1 MYSPLNNYRRQSE
14 WDDHA
19 ETYPMSHNGPDLW
32 YLIDIKQQGVY
43 KLSMYFFNKDGHGGN
58 NRFRDFLVEIYP
70 VSATLAKP
78 SDTEKIGKIAEAQTR
93 HTPPLARTRVVNFWG
108 GVHKS
113 FEVNGEG
120 KYFVRVANNFT
131 FCTIMSSVCVDRID
145 TQANNQ
151 LDFLPTQNV
160 PHCPPQF
167 PPNIPDPSCRIALN
181 IWQSIIEHNTNLNT
195 SANRREIQ
203 LQILRTTK
211 YSNTNAGNKL
221 FSILSH
227 HLNQWNKEQTQN
239 WNNFVRES
247 QERSKNNEP
256 KQIKVQEAFLNNPKQ
271 NPWTGW
277 AR

>member
-1 MYSPLNNYRRQSE
+1 
-14 WDDHA
+14 
-19 ETYPMSHNGPDLW
+19 
-32 YLIDIKQQGVY
+32 
-43 KLSMYFFNKDGHGGN
+43 MYFFNKDGHGGN

-70 VSATLAKP
+70 ASATLAKP
-78 SDTEKIGKIAEAQTR
+78 SDTGKIDKIAEAQTR
-93 HTPPLARTRVVNFWG
+93 NTPPLVRTRVVNFWG

-181 IWQSIIEHNTNLNT
+181 IWRSIIEHNTNLNT
-195 SANRREIQ
+195 SANRRDIQ

-211 YSNTNAGNKL
+211 YSDANAGKKL
-221 FSILSH
+221 FSILAW
-227 HLNQWNKEQTQN
+227 HLNQWNKEQTNN

-256 KQIKVQEAFLNNPKQ
+256 EKIKIQEAFLNNPKQ